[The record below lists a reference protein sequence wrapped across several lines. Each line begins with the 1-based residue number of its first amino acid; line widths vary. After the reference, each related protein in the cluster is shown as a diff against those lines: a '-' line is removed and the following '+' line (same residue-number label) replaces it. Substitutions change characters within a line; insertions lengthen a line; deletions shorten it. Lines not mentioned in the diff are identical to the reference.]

1 MTAEQAGTDL
11 AQAPLR
17 ELRDRPFELLRELER
32 RSRIALAGSGA
43 AAADSGEW
51 VGIGC
56 QLGGERFLVSREQV
70 REVMMMPPTVTRV
83 PGTRDWVAG
92 LANLR
97 GQLLPVFDL
106 RTFLGAGSSRN
117 SRTARVLVTNFGDSL
132 VGIIVDEVFG
142 FRRFLNAEFADDIPE
157 TELRCERFL
166 DGTCRRGEDEWPVF
180 SLHKLIAADEFQK
193 AAA

>member
-1 MTAEQAGTDL
+1 MSELPIDIEQT
-11 AQAPLR
+11 PLR
-17 ELRDRPFELLRELER
+17 ALREQPFELLRELER
-32 RSRIALAGSGA
+32 RSRLALAGSTGSD
-43 AAADSGEW
+43 ADSGEW

-56 QLGGERFLVSREQV
+56 QLGIERYLVARADV
-70 REVMMMPPTVTRV
+70 REVMMMPPSVTRV

-106 RTFLGAGSSRN
+106 RTFLGAGNSRN
-117 SRTARVLVTNFGDSL
+117 SRSARVLVAHSGDSL

-142 FRRFLNAEFADDIPE
+142 FRRFLNAEFDTEIPE
-157 TELRCERFL
+157 TQIRCERFL
-166 DGTCRRGEDEWPVF
+166 EGACRRGDDVWPVF
-180 SLHKLIAADEFQK
+180 SLQKLMAAEEFQK

>member
-1 MTAEQAGTDL
+1 MSDGQKVT
-11 AQAPLR
+11 LR

-32 RSRIALAGSGA
+32 RSRLAASGMA
-43 AAADSGEW
+43 AGDGDSEEW

-56 QLGGERFLVSREQV
+56 LLGDERYLVAREEV
-70 REVMMMPPTVTRV
+70 REVMMMPSTVTRV
-83 PGTRDWVAG
+83 PGTKDWVAG

-106 RTFLGAGSSRN
+106 RTYLGAGSSRGV
-117 SRTARVLVTNFGDSL
+117 RTARVLVANHNEMP

-142 FRRFLNAEFADDIPE
+142 FRRFLRSEFS
-157 TELRCERFL
+157 TEVPPTEMRCERYL
-166 DGTCRRGEDEWPVF
+166 DGACVRGDDTWPVF
-180 SLHKLIAADEFQK
+180 SLQKLIAAAEFQK